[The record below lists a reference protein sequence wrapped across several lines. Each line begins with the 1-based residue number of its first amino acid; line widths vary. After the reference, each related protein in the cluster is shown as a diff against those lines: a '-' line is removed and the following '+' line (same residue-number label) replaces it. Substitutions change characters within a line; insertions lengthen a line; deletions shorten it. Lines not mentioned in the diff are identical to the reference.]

1 MKVYNSKELKTI
13 VHETL
18 DSENIVKERFI
29 IKYVDEYVSS
39 EENRN
44 VLCLYGLRRTGKT
57 VMLMQEIRKLDDYD
71 NVLFIRCDGYDTI
84 GRLRGTIDTVLQD
97 NPGCR
102 KVFIDEVTKVDG
114 FIDYGSFLADD
125 YSARGIR
132 VVLSGT
138 DLLSFLIA
146 SNSELYD
153 RVDFL
158 HTTYIPFKEYNYLLG
173 KNLDE
178 YISYGGTLSKS
189 GAKNA
194 FYDADNFQQY
204 TNSAIVENILHTL
217 QRWNSGDNVG
227 YDVLRYFINNNC
239 LASAINKV
247 LEYHSH
253 SFESSQINRPFK
265 AHDWGSVPK
274 FMNEPSDETEI
285 REILRDP
292 LGIQDYFDE
301 QTIDF
306 ITDYL
311 VKLDV
316 LYKVP
321 KVLSLDSGNNDRH
334 KVYLFTQVGMRYCQA
349 FQQMKALSLKAD
361 TMHLEKLESDIRGQI
376 LEDVVLYQL
385 LKDNP
390 AGNELIPR
398 REISHYRSE
407 KLQGAEIGIIVL
419 DRDADSVVAMEV
431 KHSDKTADGQRKQL
445 VREDISADIER
456 ITGRKI
462 VNRVVLYRG
471 ENTQTKDGV
480 LYINVNDFLIN
491 SQEMLQVLL
500 DNPSLITSLSLD

>member
-1 MKVYNSKELKTI
+1 MKVYNSNELKTI

-18 DSENIVKERFI
+18 DSEKIAKERFI
-29 IKYVDEYVSS
+29 MKYVDEYISS
-39 EENRN
+39 EEDRN

-57 VMLMQEIRKLDDYD
+57 VMLMQAIQKLDDYD

-84 GRLRGTIDTVLQD
+84 GKLRNTIDTALQD
-97 NPGCR
+97 NPKCR
-102 KVFIDEVTKVDG
+102 KVFIDEVTKVAG

-125 YSARGIR
+125 YSTRGIR

-138 DLLSFLIA
+138 DSLSFLIA

-194 FYDADNFQQY
+194 FYDADCAQQY
-204 TNSAIVENILHTL
+204 TDSAIVDNILHTL
-217 QRWNSGDNVG
+217 QRWNGGDNVG

-253 SFESSQINRPFK
+253 NCNSI
-265 AHDWGSVPK
+265 D
-274 FMNEPSDETEI
+274 I
-285 REILRDP
+285 
-292 LGIQDYFDE
+292 DE
-301 QTIDF
+301 QTINF

-316 LYKVP
+316 LYKIP
-321 KVLSLDSGNNDRH
+321 KVLSLDSGNNDKH

-349 FQQMKALSLKAD
+349 VQQMKALSSKVD

-398 REISHYRSE
+398 REISRYRSE
-407 KLQGAEIGIIVL
+407 KLQGAEIDIIVL
-419 DRDADSVVAMEV
+419 DRDSNSVVAMEV
-431 KHSDKTADGQRKQL
+431 KHSDKTVDGQRKQL
-445 VREDISADIER
+445 VREDISDDIER

-471 ENTQTKDGV
+471 ENTHTKDGV

-491 SQEMLQVLL
+491 SQEILQALL
-500 DNPSLITSLSLD
+500 DNPSLPSVSRLKQIIKREDIKDEIKGYK